1 MAKRSTKKAMTP
13 PDATH
18 RVVVLCGK
26 EVFLRS
32 EFTGQLRE
40 KLEEAHG
47 QVDVIRFDGEN
58 AQAAEVLDECR
69 SFGLMAAHKL
79 VIVENADKLVSES
92 TRPLLERYAQAPSE
106 GATLVLRAST
116 WRKGNLDKA
125 IEKVGVITP
134 CDQASEAVAQRWAVR
149 RCEKQHGGSISPQ
162 VAAMLVERTG
172 PDLGRLDTELGK
184 LSLAAGKGGEIT
196 PELIDELV
204 GRTREEEVWSIQA
217 ELLSGDPAR
226 TVRHLRAILDHA
238 PRDAHVP
245 VTFACTDLA
254 RKLHAASRA
263 IAAGANPFQVGK
275 DLKLWG
281 PSRDAILGLAKRVS
295 PDAARSL
302 LEASI
307 AADRAGKT
315 GLGRPERTLERLAL
329 RFAGVASGRG

>member
-1 MAKRSTKKAMTP
+1 
-13 PDATH
+13 
-18 RVVVLCGK
+18 
-26 EVFLRS
+26 
-32 EFTGQLRE
+32 
-40 KLEEAHG
+40 
-47 QVDVIRFDGEN
+47 
-58 AQAAEVLDECR
+58 
-69 SFGLMAAHKL
+69 
-79 VIVENADKLVSES
+79 
-92 TRPLLERYAQAPSE
+92 
-106 GATLVLRAST
+106 
-116 WRKGNLDKA
+116 
-125 IEKVGVITP
+125 
-134 CDQASEAVAQRWAVR
+134 
-149 RCEKQHGGSISPQ
+149 
-162 VAAMLVERTG
+162 MLVERTG

-263 IAAGANPFQVGK
+263 IGAGANPFQVGK

-281 PSRDAILGLAKRVS
+281 PSRDAILGLAKRIS